1 MLQNKSQHVLTFL
14 KEESGMRKEELA
26 IIEGHKTIKKSDKKK
41 PDDVIWQNFYDRAR
55 EIKEMYKKSD
65 QLPV

>member
-1 MLQNKSQHVLTFL
+1 
-14 KEESGMRKEELA
+14 MRKEELA